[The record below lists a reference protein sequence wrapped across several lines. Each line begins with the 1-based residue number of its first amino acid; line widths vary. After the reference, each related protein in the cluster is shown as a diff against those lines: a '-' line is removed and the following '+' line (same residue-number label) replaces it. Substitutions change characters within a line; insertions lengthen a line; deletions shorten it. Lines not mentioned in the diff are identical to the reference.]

1 MTSATRPHQD
11 IHQSLRVFESAV
23 ALKDALREQ
32 HYIADTDLAT
42 VVHLATVLDR
52 PLLLEGP
59 AGVGKTELAKALA
72 AASGRRLV
80 RLQCYEGLDDNRALY
95 EWDYAKQLLHVQML
109 RDRIT
114 AETADLPD
122 LESASRHLAGHDFGL
137 YSEPFLSVRPLLD
150 SVMSDEP
157 VVLLVDE
164 VDRTEEAMEALLL
177 EVLAE
182 NQVTIPEIGTVTA
195 RSVPWVV
202 LTSNDTRELSP
213 ALKRR
218 CLHFHLGFPT
228 PEREREVVTAR
239 APEVEPAVAAD
250 IVDLARALRELPL
263 RKSPSISE
271 VIDASRAATLLGAAG
286 HPVSEQTR
294 RVLYATL
301 LKYTSDHNLAL
312 ARIDGDTHPEATA
325 PTPERSTRPITVAEA
340 PANTTTAAFRG
351 TGGASRGGA
360 NVRDTGL
367 RGR

>member
-1 MTSATRPHQD
+1 MTSAIRPHPD
-11 IHQSLRVFESAV
+11 LHPSPRVFESAA
-23 ALKDALREQ
+23 ALRDALREQ

-42 VVHLATVLDR
+42 VTHLATALDR

-122 LESASRHLAGHDFGL
+122 LDSASRYLAGRDFGL
-137 YSEPFLSVRPLLD
+137 YSETFLSVRPLLE

-182 NQVTIPEIGTVTA
+182 KQVTIPEIGTVTA
-195 RSVPWVV
+195 RSTPWVV
-202 LTSNDTRELSP
+202 LTSNDTRELSA

-228 PEREREVVTAR
+228 PEREREVVAAR
-239 APEVEPAVAAD
+239 APEVEPSVASD
-250 IVDLARALRELPL
+250 VVELARTLRELPL

-271 VIDASRAATLLGAAG
+271 VIDASRAATLLTAAG
-286 HPVSEQTR
+286 EPVSDETR

-301 LKYTSDHNLAL
+301 LKYTSDRNLAL
-312 ARIDGDTHPEATA
+312 GRLDGETVTET
-325 PTPERSTRPITVAEA
+325 TRSDESRSSRPVTIAEA

-351 TGGASRGGA
+351 TGGAERGGA
-360 NVRDTGL
+360 GVRSTGL